1 VVTISN
7 GPGHLAGQQGNMFKN
22 NIQYQTLNL
31 KKGECLFHQG
41 ANIERLFFLEK
52 GRIKL
57 VRNTIEGQPLIIH
70 IAYSQ
75 ETFAEASLFSDKYH
89 CNAICD
95 SSSIVLSFS
104 KNEVLAY
111 LKLHPKY
118 TMELLKINAQQ
129 VRDLRLLNEIK
140 SINSAYDRVWAF
152 LLSEANQASKLYFS
166 YSLKDMAQKLGL
178 AHETFYRTLKI
189 LEQEG
194 RIIRGEQ
201 FIELL

>member
-1 VVTISN
+1 MVIIFN
-7 GPGHLAGQQGNMFKN
+7 GLGRLAGQQGNVFKN

-41 ANIERLFFLEK
+41 ANTERLFFLEK

-57 VRNTIEGQPLIIH
+57 VRDTIEGQPLVIH
-70 IAYSQ
+70 IAYAQ

-95 SSSIVLSFS
+95 SLSIVLSFS
-104 KNEVLAY
+104 KDEVLVY
-111 LKLHPKY
+111 LKSHPKY
-118 TMELLKINAQQ
+118 TIELLKINTAQ

-140 SINSAYDRVWAF
+140 SINSAYDRVWTF
-152 LLSEANQASKLYFS
+152 LLSEVNQASTLHFS

-194 RIIRGEQ
+194 RIIRKEH
-201 FIELL
+201 FIKLV

>member
-1 VVTISN
+1 
-7 GPGHLAGQQGNMFKN
+7 MFKN
-22 NIQYQTLNL
+22 NIQYQILNL

-57 VRNTIEGQPLIIH
+57 VRDTIEGQPLVIH

-75 ETFAEASLFSDKYH
+75 ETFAEASLFSDEYH

-95 SSSIVLSFS
+95 NLSTILSFS
-104 KNEVLAY
+104 KDGVLAY
-111 LKLHPKY
+111 LKSHPKY
-118 TMELLKINAQQ
+118 AIELLKINAQQ

-152 LLSEANQASKLYFS
+152 LLSEVNQESKLYFS

-178 AHETFYRTLKI
+178 AHETFYRTLKT

-194 RIIRGEQ
+194 RIIREAQ
-201 FIELL
+201 FIKLV